1 MKLNEL
7 IKLVFLNIWA
17 NRFRMLLTMLG
28 IIAGAATILLVVAV
42 GKGGQ
47 ESVSKQFAK
56 LNVGTLYIMS
66 EQTDTIRYPLSPEDV
81 EAIKS
86 EAPSVSLVSAS
97 ISGKVR
103 INYNDTSYNG
113 SVIGAL
119 PDYQSLNNLKL
130 VSGRFMSDTDNTERN
145 KFAVIGWDIAET
157 FFGTVPE
164 NALNKTISVDRRKF
178 TIIGVT
184 ERQGESM
191 GGVSIDESVIIP
203 YSVAEKYILGS
214 SARPR
219 ITAQARDFD
228 SVPAA
233 IDEIETSLQKTHK
246 GEMDFVI
253 RDAGSRLAAA
263 QESARTMTLL
273 LTIVGVI
280 VLVVAGI
287 GIMNVM
293 FVSVKERTKEIGILR
308 AIGAEKRDI
317 LLEFLLESV
326 IISSVGGLVGVI
338 MGSILVPLSGY
349 VGFEAVPS
357 IKGVALGLV
366 FSVITGTVFGY
377 YPATK
382 AADLSPLEALRYE

>member
-7 IKLVFLNIWA
+7 VKLVFLNIWA

-66 EQTDTIRYPLSPEDV
+66 EQTDNIRYLLSPEDV
-81 EAIKS
+81 EAIKT
-86 EAPSVSLVSAS
+86 EAPSVSLASAS
-97 ISGKVR
+97 ISGKVG
-103 INYNDTSYNG
+103 INYNDTAYNG

-119 PDYQSLNNLKL
+119 PDYQPLNNLKL
-130 VSGRFMSDTDNTERN
+130 VSGRFLSDADNTERN
-145 KFAVIGWDIAET
+145 KFAVIGWDVAET

-164 NALNKTISVDRRKF
+164 NALDKTISVDRRKF
-178 TIIGVT
+178 TIIGVA

-191 GGVSIDESVIIP
+191 GGVSIDESVIVP

-233 IDEIETSLQKTHK
+233 IDEIETVLQKTHK

-317 LLEFLLESV
+317 LLEFLMESV
-326 IISSVGGLVGVI
+326 IISSVGGLIGVM

-357 IKGVALGLV
+357 IKGVVLGLV

-377 YPATK
+377 YPASK